1 MRDTAFVVRRRH
13 PVMHA
18 QCIIPLRKIAGRFGR
33 EVAERCRQAVTAMFQ
48 GRAPGRPKRILQP
61 FCQRDMALAAQND
74 MGVFEAR
81 PDKPEVVET
90 VIEYGAGNGYAQL
103 GHIRKIRQALSTRFV
118 NLPEYHFAFRA
129 VKSTPAADPALQ
141 RAPDPGRQLRMT
153 SAHLLVN
160 RNRPQTGC
168 RLQERHDF
176 GIEDMFQRIRTPPRM
191 RRLGP

>member
-74 MGVFEAR
+74 MGVFDAR

-129 VKSTPAADPALQ
+129 V
-141 RAPDPGRQLRMT
+141 
-153 SAHLLVN
+153 N